1 MKSIFDV
8 RIHWADNDDEQ
19 GTYAGQVEAST
30 RDEAIDA
37 VAREMAESR
46 DGCGPDASEERIQAF
61 IERARERVDQAWS
74 ITEHVF
80 NDLQMVLEDE
90 LQGRR
95 LDPSALVALIKENLD
110 RVAPPAETR
119 RAA

>member
-8 RIHWADNDDEQ
+8 RIRWADNDDEQ
-19 GTYAGQVEAST
+19 GSYNGQVEADT

-46 DGCGPDASEERIQAF
+46 DGCGPNASEEKIEAF
-61 IERARERVDQAWS
+61 VEAARERVDQAWS
-74 ITEHVF
+74 VTEHVF

-90 LQGRR
+90 LKGRH
-95 LDPSALVALIKENLD
+95 LDPAALVELIKENLD
-110 RVAPPAETR
+110 RVAPATETQK
-119 RAA
+119 AA